1 MDYRELCSLSY
12 TSTERSLFIF
22 SVQDLFQSSSLKTTV
37 SLCSDYAFGHATTWI
52 NKRRRHLE
60 GIIFLVSL
68 HIRSH
73 KNFFF
78 FIFFF
83 FIDVIWWFSFSSCPS
98 FLSFLD
104 CKLIR
109 PGTTLCYVYKQIRYS
124 GTPFLGAP
132 ILTLLIRTYALMAR
146 MSSNLLFL
154 SLFASLLY
162 SKGKEGSQ
170 SFISSFVPSPSLIH
184 TLGLKEIKTWN
195 TSSLFYT

>member
-1 MDYRELCSLSY
+1 MDYRELWSLSY

-52 NKRRRHLE
+52 NKRRRHPE

-78 FIFFF
+78 SY
-83 FIDVIWWFSFSSCPS
+83 FSFRWCHLMVLFFLLS
-98 FLSFLD
+98 FPSFLD

-170 SFISSFVPSPSLIH
+170 SFISSFVPPPSLIH

>member
-1 MDYRELCSLSY
+1 MV
-12 TSTERSLFIF
+12 LF
-22 SVQDLFQSSSLKTTV
+22 
-37 SLCSDYAFGHATTWI
+37 
-52 NKRRRHLE
+52 
-60 GIIFLVSL
+60 FLL
-68 HIRSH
+68 
-73 KNFFF
+73 
-78 FIFFF
+78 
-83 FIDVIWWFSFSSCPS
+83 S

-109 PGTTLCYVYKQIRYS
+109 PGTTVCYVYKQIRYS

-132 ILTLLIRTYALMAR
+132 ILTLLIRTYVLMAR
-146 MSSNLLFL
+146 ISSNLLFL

-170 SFISSFVPSPSLIH
+170 SFISSFVPSLIH